1 MKCNKLIIYI
11 QWIAIIVLA
20 ICQFVRVEPYI
31 VWSSETFIGVFVSL
45 MGIAVAVIIGYQAV
59 SSHEI
64 KNELKEQQRR
74 NENLQKESK
83 EFQDKIE
90 RLINDI
96 NTNLNTHIKSVD
108 DKVTS
113 LEKHS
118 DTILVSTQ
126 ESVSI
131 LNALIMENTKNL
143 LQRYP
148 LDTFTKMH
156 EALFFSL
163 EYESSNAEFIFDKLR
178 QYGSE
183 IHTHTFGG
191 SFTINEN
198 GVYCCNPPYTGK
210 SLKEVVD
217 TEYLPPIKDIE
228 DKIKKHK
235 RFSSISHDYKMLM
248 NGFYDRIDLCVSR
261 QYPNDASEL
270 DKPL

>member
-1 MKCNKLIIYI
+1 MKRDRLIIYI

-20 ICQFVRVEPYI
+20 ICQFIRVEPYI

-45 MGIAVAVIIGYQAV
+45 MGIAVAVIIGYQAI

-64 KNELKEQQRR
+64 KNELKEQQQR
-74 NENLQKESK
+74 NENLQNESDELK
-83 EFQDKIE
+83 RNVE
-90 RLINDI
+90 RFINDI
-96 NTNLNTHIKSVD
+96 NTKINTHLDSVD
-108 DKVTS
+108 KKVTS

-156 EALFFSL
+156 EALLYSL
-163 EYESSNAEFIFDKLR
+163 EYDSNNIEFIFDKLR

-183 IHTHTFGG
+183 IQTLTFGG
-191 SFTINEN
+191 AFTIKDDVFYYCNEPYN
-198 GVYCCNPPYTGK
+198 GKTLK
-210 SLKEVVD
+210 SVVD
-217 TEYLPPIKDIE
+217 SVFLPPIREIE
-228 DKIKKHK
+228 EKIKKHEN
-235 RFSSISHDYKMLM
+235 FSSISHDYKMLM
-248 NGFYDRIDLCVSR
+248 SGFYARIDLCISR
-261 QYPNDASEL
+261 QYPKDASEL